1 MDKQK
6 NSSSKITFSEKSFS
20 NGFFSILKIILLF
33 AACIFTSIII
43 VWPFWKFS
51 TALPKAYTIAV
62 LSVIS
67 IFLLFLIIKKVIH
80 SKKSSVIKVFVN
92 LAGAADHP
100 PFLPEDIDGDD
111 GQNQQDDHQPTALG
125 GHFDEGIGHFL
136 LNGCSL
142 LDRFSQ
148 YGGGVGL

>member
-92 LAGAADHP
+92 LALICAGLFFTVRFVLLDKKA
-100 PFLPEDIDGDD
+100 
-111 GQNQQDDHQPTALG
+111 
-125 GHFDEGIGHFL
+125 IGLLLFL
-136 LNGCSL
+136 LAIVL
-142 LDRFSQ
+142 LLIFNFLINRITHD
-148 YGGGVGL
+148 